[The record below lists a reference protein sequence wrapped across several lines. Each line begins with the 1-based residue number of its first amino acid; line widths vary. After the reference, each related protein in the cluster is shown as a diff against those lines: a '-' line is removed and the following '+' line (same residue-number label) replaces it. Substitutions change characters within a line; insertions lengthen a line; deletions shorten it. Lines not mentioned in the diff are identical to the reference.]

1 MAYPIRFKLIN
12 KETGEVVKGNYN
24 SWNDNGIKSAILLP
38 DGTPA
43 IWSQNFYH
51 FINKV
56 SCADYD
62 LFVATKKVNGKW
74 DYKQV
79 GF

>member
-12 KETGEVVKGNYN
+12 KETGEVVNN
-24 SWNDNGIKSAILLP
+24 LRHTDGIKSAILLP
-38 DGTPA
+38 DGSPA
-43 IWSQNFYH
+43 IWLQGSYH
-51 FINKV
+51 DITIV
-56 SCADYD
+56 SCADYA
-62 LFVATKKVNGKW
+62 LFVATEKVNGKW